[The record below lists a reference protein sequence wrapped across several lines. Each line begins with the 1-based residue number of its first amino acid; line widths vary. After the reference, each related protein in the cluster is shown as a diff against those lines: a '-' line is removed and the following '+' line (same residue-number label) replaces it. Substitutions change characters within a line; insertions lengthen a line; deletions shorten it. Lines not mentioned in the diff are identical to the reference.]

1 MQAHQLPARRRLLAA
16 ATAALALCSL
26 APAASAQAFPNKP
39 IRFIIASAPGGGTDA
54 IGRVIAD
61 TLAAHFKQ
69 PVVPENRPGASGV
82 IASEMVYRAPP
93 DGYTIA
99 IVQNGHTVNPA
110 IIKKLPYDT
119 LNDFTP
125 VASLARSPLVLIAA
139 SPSGVKTVK
148 EMLELG
154 RRTPASMNFAS
165 AETSSR
171 LAVEMMSGASGL
183 PMNTVYYK
191 GTGPA
196 VTDVAGGHVNF
207 TVTTIAS
214 TLAHRDGGK
223 INYLAAMAPERSP
236 FLPEVPTL
244 AEQGL
249 PDITVLAWWGIIAP
263 PNLPKPILQTLNSA
277 IRDALASAEVK
288 KRMDVLSV
296 SPWPQSPE
304 DFDKFLRKEVEVTLN
319 VARKAGIQAE

>member
-1 MQAHQLPARRRLLAA
+1 MPTLRTPTRRLALASM
-16 ATAALALCSL
+16 AALALSAI
-26 APAASAQAFPNKP
+26 APAAMAQAYPNKP

-61 TLAAHFKQ
+61 TLAATFKQ

-82 IASEMVYRAPP
+82 IASEMLYRAAP

-139 SPSGVKTVK
+139 APTGVKNVK
-148 EMLELG
+148 DMLETG
-154 RRTPASMNFAS
+154 KRTPNSLNFAS
-165 AETSSR
+165 SETSSR
-171 LAVEMMSGASGL
+171 LAVEMMSGVSGL

-196 VTDVAGGHVNF
+196 VTDVAGGHVNY

-214 TLAHRDGGK
+214 TLAHRDAGK

-236 FLPEVPTL
+236 FLPDVPTL
-244 AEQGL
+244 AEQGM
-249 PDITVLAWWGIIAP
+249 PDITVVAWWGILAP

-277 IRDALASAEVK
+277 IRDALASPEVK

-304 DFDKFLRKEVEVTLN
+304 DFDKFLRKELEVTLN
-319 VARKAGIQAE
+319 VARKAGIQPE